1 MGKVDPEQ
9 TTPKRR
15 SKIYGTSK
23 KSKSVNQSKSCSIKD
38 DDKDSCASVSC
49 DMDVKL
55 FCVGSSCSAQAGK
68 AYGAAGNA
76 PKAFPS
82 SPSKSKGHH
91 CKSKNYYSF
100 WSIYLC

>member
-55 FCVGSSCSAQAGK
+55 FCVGSACITQVRK
-68 AYGAAGNA
+68 VCAATGNN
-76 PKAFPS
+76 PMRFKQE
-82 SPSKSKGHH
+82 
-91 CKSKNYYSF
+91 
-100 WSIYLC
+100 

>member
-76 PKAFPS
+76 PYAFPS
-82 SPSKSKGHH
+82 SPSKALNMSCHRR
-91 CKSKNYYSF
+91 
-100 WSIYLC
+100 